1 MNSSNRYQSASTWSS
16 RLRFSR
22 TVVDGN
28 SYLSFTPLRAN
39 FIWWISPII
48 ILIVIFAKLSFVQGQ
63 DVPVVTY
70 RSLTASIPNAS
81 ENISVELSLSVPD
94 DYVFPT
100 HPNPIIGGP
109 FLDGGLSVK
118 VFSDDV
124 VDPLNCLALWAF
136 RFYPSE
142 RTKVANISIQ
152 VDSCND
158 IDNNSNGVIV
168 IDFYDYWYTWRA
180 GTHHDLR
187 IPFGDGTYSKPLP
200 TTTVTRPSAPTNLNA
215 TPGDGEISF
224 SWAQPSDN
232 GGESVIFEYHYGV
245 GGTWIPVGTSTSVT
259 VRSLANGTPITFYV
273 RARNSAGSGSE
284 TSITASPESVIIA
297 PSVPTNL
304 VATPGDGEIL
314 FSWAQPSNNGGES
327 VSYEYK
333 HGTGDTWE
341 SAGSST
347 SVTVENLMN
356 GTPITFY
363 VRARNSAGESPQASI
378 TASSESVIIA
388 PSVPTNLV
396 ATPGDGEILFSWG
409 QSSNNGG
416 EPVSYEY
423 KYGTGDTWESAG
435 TSTSVTVENLMN
447 GTPITFYVRARNS
460 AGESPQASITAIPEA
475 EIDTPGAPQNLRWE
489 RNGGNDVKL
498 NWGPPMVDGGSP
510 VTGYEYKMNNSEW
523 VTTNQGTS
531 TEMEVEDLNIGK
543 EYKFAVRAMN
553 EMGPGSASNT
563 IRTLLIDPPKP
574 PENFN
579 VEPGDGQVLLTWE
592 APSDDGGSKIL
603 YYEFCHDTCSQD
615 SNWTSTGS
623 KRKLFVVVENLTNGQ
638 LYNFQ
643 LRSVNSVGDSQ
654 PTMASATP
662 DVGETFEIPRTAPEE
677 NLRRTSLLS
686 FEAGAAQTV
695 LNSIESRLKCLPRSQ
710 KQTSSTSEELLTLDY
725 QRFMANRRSS
735 GGFDNWFP
743 EEGENITQDATVSK
757 LLSSSAISRLGN
769 YTNSS
774 NYDSSCGFLLDFSSI
789 WGNGAVTTF
798 DTKKGETL
806 IDGSLTSFTLG
817 SDFTDESKVLGI
829 GISLSEGWGDWKG
842 TDEGKLDFS
851 ATGLYPY
858 FGMNITDETS
868 VWGVTGLGRGSITYK
883 PKDEPEM
890 KADTRSTLIA
900 GGFRQALPAY
910 LDNFDLSLKTNFF
923 SVKTESEA
931 TSELTA
937 TDGNVTRT
945 SIILE
950 GSCDTGDGWCADL
963 KPTFGVGVR
972 YDGGDLAEGYS
983 LVATGSVGSVD
994 RESGISTHLNAQ
1006 GVVLHEEDVHEVSIS
1021 GTVRYDQNPTSDLG
1035 WSMSVSPTW
1044 GKSTYK
1050 GNHQNLGTKTITGLF
1065 DSSLQ
1070 FAGTRIDSEIKYGT
1084 PIANGKFT
1092 GTTNFGYTYSDQVR
1106 EYRVGYSVSER
1117 QSENYDLNL
1126 SLYVQRTEKVYEDDP
1141 NHSIGLR
1148 VGLIW

>member
-124 VDPLNCLALWAF
+124 EDPLNCLALWAF

-232 GGESVIFEYHYGV
+232 GGESVFFEYHNGV
-245 GGTWIPVGTSTSVT
+245 GGNWIPVGTSTSVT
-259 VRSLANGTPITFYV
+259 VGSLANGTSITFYV
-273 RARNSAGSGSE
+273 RARNSAGPGSE
-284 TSITASPESVIIA
+284 TSITASP
-297 PSVPTNL
+297 
-304 VATPGDGEIL
+304 
-314 FSWAQPSNNGGES
+314 
-327 VSYEYK
+327 
-333 HGTGDTWE
+333 
-341 SAGSST
+341 
-347 SVTVENLMN
+347 
-356 GTPITFY
+356 
-363 VRARNSAGESPQASI
+363 
-378 TASSESVIIA
+378 ESVIIA

-460 AGESPQASITAIPEA
+460 AGEGPQASITATPEA

-498 NWGPPMVDGGSP
+498 NWGPPTVDGGSP

-531 TEMEVEDLNIGK
+531 TEMEVEDLKLGQ
-543 EYKFAVRAMN
+543 EYRFGVRAMN
-553 EMGPGSASNT
+553 EMGSGSASNT
-563 IRTLLIDPPKP
+563 ILALLADPPGP
-574 PENFN
+574 PVNFN

-592 APSDDGGSKIL
+592 APSNDGGANIL
-603 YYEFCHDTCSQD
+603 YYEFCHDNCSQD

-643 LRSVNSVGDSQ
+643 LRSVNSVDHSQ
-654 PTMASATP
+654 SAFASDTP

-710 KQTSSTSEELLTLDY
+710 KQTSLTSEELLTLDY

-743 EEGENITQDATVSK
+743 EEGENFTQDTTVSK

-817 SDFTDESKVLGI
+817 SDFTDESRVLGI

-910 LDNFDLSLKTNFF
+910 LGNFDLSLKTNFF

-1044 GKSTYK
+1044 GESTYK

-1092 GTTNFGYTYSDQVR
+1092 GTTNVGYTYSDQVR

-1117 QSENYDLNL
+1117 QSEKYDLNL

>member
-1 MNSSNRYQSASTWSS
+1 MASRYSSC
-16 RLRFSR
+16 F
-22 TVVDGN
+22 
-28 SYLSFTPLRAN
+28 
-39 FIWWISPII
+39 
-48 ILIVIFAKLSFVQGQ
+48 
-63 DVPVVTY
+63 
-70 RSLTASIPNAS
+70 
-81 ENISVELSLSVPD
+81 E
-94 DYVFPT
+94 
-100 HPNPIIGGP
+100 NPI
-109 FLDGGLSVK
+109 
-118 VFSDDV
+118 
-124 VDPLNCLALWAF
+124 W
-136 RFYPSE
+136 RW
-142 RTKVANISIQ
+142 
-152 VDSCND
+152 D
-158 IDNNSNGVIV
+158 IFKTFTNNNGH
-168 IDFYDYWYTWRA
+168 A
-180 GTHHDLR
+180 
-187 IPFGDGTYSKPLP
+187 SK
-200 TTTVTRPSAPTNLNA
+200 TNL

-232 GGESVIFEYHYGV
+232 GGESVIFEYHHYGV
-245 GGTWIPVGTSTSVT
+245 GGTWIPVGISTSVT

-273 RARNSAGSGSE
+273 RARNSAGPGSE

-304 VATPGDGEIL
+304 VATP
-314 FSWAQPSNNGGES
+314 
-327 VSYEYK
+327 
-333 HGTGDTWE
+333 
-341 SAGSST
+341 
-347 SVTVENLMN
+347 
-356 GTPITFY
+356 
-363 VRARNSAGESPQASI
+363 
-378 TASSESVIIA
+378 
-388 PSVPTNLV
+388 
-396 ATPGDGEILFSWG
+396 
-409 QSSNNGG
+409 
-416 EPVSYEY
+416 
-423 KYGTGDTWESAG
+423 
-435 TSTSVTVENLMN
+435 
-447 GTPITFYVRARNS
+447 
-460 AGESPQASITAIPEA
+460 EA
-475 EIDTPGAPQNLRWE
+475 KIDTPGAPQNLRWE
-489 RNGGNDVKL
+489 RNGDNDVKL
-498 NWGPPMVDGGSP
+498 NWGPPMVDGGSQ
-510 VTGYEYKMNNSEW
+510 VTGYEYKMNDSEW

-531 TEMEVEDLNIGK
+531 TDMEVEELNIGQ

-553 EMGPGSASNT
+553 EMGPGSVSNT
-563 IRTLLIDPPKP
+563 ILALLVDPPGTP
-574 PENFN
+574 VNFN

-592 APSDDGGSKIL
+592 APSNDGGSKIW
-603 YYEFCHDTCSQD
+603 YYEFCHDSCSQD

-623 KRKLFVVVENLTNGQ
+623 ARKLFMVVENLMNGR

-654 PTMASATP
+654 PTTVKSARP

-710 KQTSSTSEELLTLDY
+710 KQTSLTSEELLTLDY

-735 GGFDNWFP
+735 GVFDNWYP
-743 EEGENITQDATVSK
+743 EEGDNFTQDTTVSK

-817 SDFTDESKVLGI
+817 SDFTDESRVLGI

-1092 GTTNFGYTYSDQVR
+1092 GTTNVGYTYSDQVR

-1117 QSENYDLNL
+1117 QSENYNLNL